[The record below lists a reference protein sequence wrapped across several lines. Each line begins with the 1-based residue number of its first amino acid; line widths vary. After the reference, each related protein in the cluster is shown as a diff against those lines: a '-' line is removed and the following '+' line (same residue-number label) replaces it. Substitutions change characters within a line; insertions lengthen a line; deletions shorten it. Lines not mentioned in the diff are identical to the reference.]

1 MKLYHPSI
9 VNAAFQYVIKQCKKY
24 SIDDSHALKHS
35 MEVFHIAN
43 NIYSSECNKN
53 KFLIRQKNII
63 DVASIVH
70 DMCDKK
76 YVNVDESISEMNTF
90 MKTYLSSNE
99 MQQVNNIIT
108 TMSYSHIKKYGFPDH
123 NAYQHSYNIVREA
136 DLLASYDI
144 DRCII
149 YGMMKEK
156 IPYNLA
162 VKRAIDMTTNR
173 VLTYKKDNLFTTEY
187 AINKSAEL
195 HAKCVIDLN
204 NLINF
209 VS

>member
-1 MKLYHPSI
+1 M
-9 VNAAFQYVIKQCKKY
+9 
-24 SIDDSHALKHS
+24 
-35 MEVFHIAN
+35 
-43 NIYSSECNKN
+43 
-53 KFLIRQKNII
+53 RQKNII

-76 YVNVDESISEMNTF
+76 YVNVEESINDMNTF
-90 MKTYLSSNE
+90 MKTYLNSNE
-99 MQQVNNIIT
+99 LQQVNNIIT
-108 TMSYSHIKKYGFPDH
+108 TMSYSHIKKHGFPDH
-123 NAYQHSYNIVREA
+123 NSYQYSYNIVREA
-136 DLLASYDI
+136 DLLASYDV

-149 YGMMKEK
+149 FGMMKENL
-156 IPYNLA
+156 PYNKA
-162 VKRAIDMTTNR
+162 VKRAIDLTTNR
-173 VLTYKKDNLFTTEY
+173 VLTYKKDNLFTTDY

>member
-43 NIYSSECNKN
+43 NIYSSECTKN

-76 YVNVDESISEMNTF
+76 YVNVDESIGEMNSF
-90 MKTYLSSNE
+90 MKSYLNSNE

-108 TMSYSHIKKYGFPDH
+108 TMSYSHIKKHGFPDH
-123 NAYQHSYNIVREA
+123 NSYQYAYNIVREA
-136 DLLASYDI
+136 DLLASYDV

-149 YGMMKEK
+149 YGMMKENL
-156 IPYNLA
+156 PYNKA
-162 VKRAIDMTTNR
+162 VKRAIDLTTNR
-173 VLTYKKDNLFTTEY
+173 VLTYKKDNLFTTDY
-187 AINKSAEL
+187 AINKSVEL